1 VGATRKFEGALKA
14 LVPITSQKD
23 IAQFLNNAENAQKL
37 NNLVDDIHEAVI
49 EYQVCT
55 PKALALI
62 APNVCLRPPCNKIST
77 TAPAC

>member
-1 VGATRKFEGALKA
+1 VGATRELERALKA
-14 LVPITSQKD
+14 LAPITSQKD
-23 IAQFLNNAENAQKL
+23 IAQFLNNADNAQKL

-55 PKALALI
+55 PNALALV

-77 TAPAC
+77 TAPVC